1 MIAYFLRYHILLLT
15 ALWEHI
21 EILCAALFFGILAS
35 VAVSFL
41 VYRFKFL
48 TAPVMVLLELLYTI
62 PSLAAFALL
71 IPFTGLGLK
80 TAVIVLACYALFFL
94 VRNFL
99 AGLDSIDPLITE
111 AGRAMGYSSWRLFW
125 EIELPLA
132 MPSIV
137 AGVRLSSV
145 STIGIGCIAYAV
157 GAGGIG
163 TILFEGMR
171 QMSYVKIIW
180 GALLATGL
188 SVTVNNLLLAAE
200 RSCIR
205 RTDPGKHADRP

>member
-1 MIAYFLRYHILLLT
+1 MIAYFLRSYILLFA
-15 ALWEHI
+15 ALWQHVLL
-21 EILCAALFFGILAS
+21 LCAALFFGVLAS
-35 VAVSFL
+35 LAVSFA

-48 TAPVMVLLELLYTI
+48 TAPVMVLLELLYTV

-71 IPFTGLGLK
+71 IPFTGLGFK
-80 TAVIVLACYALFFL
+80 TAVVVLGCYTLFFL

-99 AGLDSIDPLITE
+99 AGLDTIDPLITE
-111 AGRAMGYSSWRLFW
+111 AGRAMGYSSWRLFT

-132 MPSIV
+132 LPSVV
-137 AGVRLSSV
+137 AGIRLASV
-145 STIGIGCIAYAV
+145 STVGIGCIAYAV

-171 QMSYVKIIW
+171 QMSYVKIVW
-180 GALLATGL
+180 GALLAIGL
-188 SVTVNNLLLAAE
+188 STSVNSLLLAAE

-205 RTDPGKHADRP
+205 MTDPGKYPGRI